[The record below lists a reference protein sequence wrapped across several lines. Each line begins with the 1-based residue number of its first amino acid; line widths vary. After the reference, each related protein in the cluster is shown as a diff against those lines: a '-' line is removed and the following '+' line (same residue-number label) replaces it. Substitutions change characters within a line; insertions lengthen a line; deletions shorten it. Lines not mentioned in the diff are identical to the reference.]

1 MQDAVHRHIAAAE
14 VQAFELEQVVSG
26 LSHKP
31 CHVTPTLLVNSKT
44 PRKAILHP
52 TLKGQR
58 DRGCCVEQ
66 CTPMLLEIQQL
77 RLNQQ
82 IQRILYAGAELNRL
96 YPGCSISVS
105 NHAV

>member
-1 MQDAVHRHIAAAE
+1 MIYDH
-14 VQAFELEQVVSG
+14 VS
-26 LSHKP
+26 
-31 CHVTPTLLVNSKT
+31 VNPKT

-58 DRGCCVEQ
+58 DRGRCVEQ

-82 IQRILYAGAELNRL
+82 SHHFLYSGGEFVRL
-96 YPGCSISVS
+96 YLVNLIPTR
-105 NHAV
+105 NHTAKTQRRLRGHYRFALDI